1 MTSLEAEVLG
11 PFMRVGVVGCGR
23 VGRTICRAI
32 DSGLVRA
39 DLAAVS
45 DTNAARAQSLIFELT
60 RPARSMSLAGLTASV
75 DLVVEATNR
84 HVAPAVMMAAL
95 NAGKDL
101 LVTNPA
107 ALFARDDFARLAFE
121 RGLTIFAVNALLAAG
136 TVLSSAAAAPGAMVN
151 LTFTCPAAVLAD
163 APFLRG
169 RALPEAGE
177 PELVFQGAAPD
188 AISAFPCL
196 ANLVATAVIGAG
208 DTELLV
214 RVQVHGQPDI
224 TEIELE
230 IRGKNQHTTSVAR
243 VPSADSEPV
252 HPEVIGMAAV
262 GVIRSLVSSLRLA

>member
-1 MTSLEAEVLG
+1 MTSREAQVLG

-23 VGRTICRAI
+23 VGSAICRAI
-32 DSGLVRA
+32 DRGAVRA
-39 DLAAVS
+39 DLTAVS
-45 DTNAARAQSLIFELT
+45 DTKADRCESLVFSLAR
-60 RPARSMSLAGLTASV
+60 PVRSMSLPGLAASV

-84 HVAPAVMMAAL
+84 HVAPVVMMAAL

-121 RGLTIFAVNALLAAG
+121 RGLTIFAVNALLTGGSA
-136 TVLSSAAAAPGAMVN
+136 LSTAAAAPGATVN
-151 LTFTCPAAVLAD
+151 LTLTCPPAVLAD

-169 RALPEAGE
+169 RELPEAGE
-177 PELVFQGAAPD
+177 PQLVFQGAAPD
-188 AISAFPCL
+188 AISAFPRL
-196 ANLVATAVIGAG
+196 ANLAAAAVIGAG

-224 TEIELE
+224 TEIDLD
-230 IRGKNQHTTSVAR
+230 IRSESQHTTSVAR
-243 VPSADSEPV
+243 VASADDEPV

-262 GVIRSLVSSLRLA
+262 GVLRSLVSSLRLA